1 MRPRR
6 PRFRR
11 KAAFAFV
18 AAAHLLG
25 IFALTARQ
33 PRLQKDANVWSDPVL
48 LILPQI
54 VEAVRPPALT
64 QAPRPAPRERIRAP
78 NREAVRAE
86 PLTAPVNDI
95 ELVGDVPDS
104 LVVSPPAPAMDMTL
118 QAKRDLVKVERELA
132 KTQRPGIN
140 RPPIYQSAF
149 ANSIEAAYKPRGT
162 TIKEYILPDGRRM
175 SRVTSSAGSKCHLA
189 LDNHTIMADAYR
201 SQGRVS
207 KEVPCPPN

>member
-1 MRPRR
+1 
-6 PRFRR
+6 
-11 KAAFAFV
+11 
-18 AAAHLLG
+18 
-25 IFALTARQ
+25 
-33 PRLQKDANVWSDPVL
+33 
-48 LILPQI
+48 
-54 VEAVRPPALT
+54 
-64 QAPRPAPRERIRAP
+64 
-78 NREAVRAE
+78 
-86 PLTAPVNDI
+86 
-95 ELVGDVPDS
+95 
-104 LVVSPPAPAMDMTL
+104 MTL
-118 QAKRDLVKVERELA
+118 QAKRNLVKVERELA

-140 RPPIYQSAF
+140 GPPTYQSAF